1 MSNSSGAFPIA
12 LSIGIMA
19 WNEETSLPV
28 MLDSLFR
35 QTLFARLAERGERCE
50 IVCLANGCTDRTVPV
65 AEQFFRRQSEEHPD
79 AAGFHAWVADIPEPG
94 RNNAWNLF
102 VHRYSASETRL
113 ICLMDADI
121 VFHQADTLEQVFNAL
136 ERNRKLLA
144 ASDWPVK
151 DIAFKEHKSLR
162 DRLSLATS
170 DLTGSIPGRLNGQL
184 YCIRTTVA
192 RNLYLARDMVAND
205 DGFFKAIIT
214 TNFLTAPADPAKTV
228 SIASAQHLFEP
239 YLAISDVLNNQKRQM
254 IGQTTVHV
262 LVEYLKTLP
271 EDQRLDLAE
280 TLRRHEV
287 RDPDWL
293 KKLIAAHV
301 GRAGHFWKI
310 FPDALTFRWR
320 RWSQLPLGR
329 RITHFPATVAGFAV
343 TLIACYRAE
352 RFLRGGIANFW
363 PKASRQS
370 ILAVPGVGAK

>member
-1 MSNSSGAFPIA
+1 MNTSSGTSPIA

-19 WNEETSLPV
+19 WNEESSIPV

-35 QTLFARLAERGERCE
+35 QSLFARLAERGERCE

-65 AEQFFRRQSEEHPD
+65 TEDIFRRQTEDHVD
-79 AAGFHAWVADIPEPG
+79 AAGFHAWVANIPEPG
-94 RNNAWNLF
+94 RNNAWNRF
-102 VHRYSASETRL
+102 VHELSAREARY

-121 VFHQADTLEQVFNAL
+121 IFHQPDTLEQVFNAL
-136 ERNRKLLA
+136 ERNPKLLA

-151 DIAFKEHKSLR
+151 DIAFKDRKSLR
-162 DRLSLATS
+162 DRLSLSTS
-170 DLTGSIPGRLNGQL
+170 DMTGSIPGRLNGQL
-184 YCIRTTVA
+184 YCIRSRIA

-205 DGFFKAIIT
+205 DGFFKAVIT

-239 YLAISDVLNNQKRQM
+239 YLKISDVLNNQKRQM

-262 LVEYLKTLP
+262 LIDYLQTLP
-271 EDQRLDLAE
+271 AEERLDLAD
-280 TLRRHEV
+280 TLRRHEA

-301 GRAGHFWKI
+301 QRARFFWRI

-320 RWSQLPLGR
+320 RWAQQPLSR
-329 RITHFPATVAGFAV
+329 RITHFPAAAAGFVV

-370 ILAVPGVGAK
+370 ILAPTGASAK